1 MSIVEK
7 EKRQPAK
14 KICYKYWAIP
24 EKKTKQREGGS
35 GFVDI
40 EFPGILKKEQVE
52 IPAADK
58 LEVEFSKL
66 TPVLPV
72 LTIPELTQSLNF
84 LRNENQCL
92 RK

>member
-1 MSIVEK
+1 M
-7 EKRQPAK
+7 
-14 KICYKYWAIP
+14 
-24 EKKTKQREGGS
+24 
-35 GFVDI
+35 DI

-84 LRNENQCL
+84 LRNENFSV
-92 RK
+92 